1 MQIQGHILVITRST
15 NALKIS
21 FYFLGIHSAS
31 GFSHELSQ
39 QMWFHIFLKPSLPKH
54 LLLSALFFLLDFN
67 P

>member
-1 MQIQGHILVITRST
+1 MQGHSPVITRST

-39 QMWFHIFLKPSLPKH
+39 QMWFHIFLRPSLKMR
-54 LLLSALFFLLDFN
+54 LLLSAFFFTLDSN